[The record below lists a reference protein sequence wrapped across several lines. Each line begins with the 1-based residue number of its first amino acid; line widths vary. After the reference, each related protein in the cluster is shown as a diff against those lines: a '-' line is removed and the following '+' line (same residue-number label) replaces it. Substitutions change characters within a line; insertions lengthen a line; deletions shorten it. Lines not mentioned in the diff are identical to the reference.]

1 MTPAP
6 TTPPHT
12 EPRHI
17 DIDTQRVIE
26 RQQSHYGVIDIGS
39 NSIRLVVY
47 DDLSRAPFP
56 RFNEKSMVALGAGLD
71 ANERFTDE
79 TIARALHAISRLSAI
94 AKAMKVER
102 IDVLATEA
110 TRRAKNGDVLMDAIR
125 SKTGLETRLLSGEE
139 EAFYSAH
146 GVISGF
152 FQPHGMMGD
161 IGGGSL
167 EVAEVIG
174 DTLGDRMTSMPLGAL
189 PVTRK
194 MEEGYGV
201 AKKWIDGILAESLPP
216 LLTNPIFFAVG
227 GGWRALAR
235 IHIAMNNCPV
245 SVVHGY
251 ELPAEEL
258 RTLARSIAKMSPEQ
272 VAALPDVPS
281 RRIGTLPASALVMS
295 RVLRKLA
302 PDRVAFS
309 TYGLREGWLYKQL
322 DEQERY
328 RDPLVEGAQAIG
340 LPAARV
346 AAFSAA
352 LGRWTEELFPGETP
366 TEKRLRLAVCAL
378 TDIAWREHEK
388 IRAIDSFQRL
398 LQFPFIGLSHPERA
412 FISVAILAR
421 YGGKVDD
428 TVKSVT
434 SELLTVSEL
443 RRAEIL
449 GRTLLL
455 GHRFSASVP
464 EILQQARIRI
474 DADAVRLEILDD
486 SSIPDSD
493 AVQSRL
499 KQLAK
504 ATGLDGAEIV
514 KVNEQ
519 AVS

>member
-1 MTPAP
+1 MNTGLSGGKS
-6 TTPPHT
+6 T
-12 EPRHI
+12 EPR
-17 DIDTQRVIE
+17 DICMDSDRILE
-26 RQQSHYGVIDIGS
+26 RKQTHYGVIDIGS

-56 RFNEKSMVALGAGLD
+56 RFNEKSMVALGSGLD
-71 ANERFTDE
+71 SEGRFTDD
-79 TIARALHAISRLSAI
+79 TIARALHAIVRMSSI
-94 AKAMKVER
+94 AQAMDVER

-110 TRRAKNGDVLMDAIR
+110 TRRAKNGSELIDAIR
-125 SKTGLETRLLSGEE
+125 ERTGLQPRILSGEE

-152 FQPHGMMGD
+152 FQPKGMMGD

-167 EVAEVIG
+167 EVAEV
-174 DTLGDRMTSMPLGAL
+174 LGDGVGERMTSMPLGAL
-189 PVTRK
+189 PVTA
-194 MEEGYGV
+194 MMQEGYSA
-201 AKKWIDGILAESLPP
+201 AKKRVDEILSESLPP
-216 LLTNPIFFAVG
+216 LLTNPVFYAVG

-235 IHIAMNNCPV
+235 IHIAMNKRTI
-245 SVVHGY
+245 SVVQGY
-251 ELPAEEL
+251 EIPAKEL
-258 RTLARSIAKMSPEQ
+258 RSLASSIAKMTPEQ
-272 VAALPDVPS
+272 VAELPDVPS

-295 RVLRKLA
+295 RVLRKLS
-302 PDRVAFS
+302 PDTVAFS
-309 TYGLREGWLYKQL
+309 AYGLREGWLYKQL
-322 DEQERY
+322 DDTEQY
-328 RDPLVEGAQAIG
+328 RDPLIEGALTIG

-346 AAFSAA
+346 PAFCEA
-352 LGRWTEELFPGETP
+352 LGEWTDNLFPGETQSDR
-366 TEKRLRLAVCAL
+366 RLRLAVCAL

-388 IRAIDSFQRL
+388 IRATDAFLRM

-421 YGGKVDD
+421 YGGKLDD
-428 TVKSVT
+428 MVKNAVKD
-434 SELLTVSEL
+434 LLSVSEL

-464 EILQQARIRI
+464 QILRDARIRI
-474 DADAVRLEILDD
+474 DSDAVRLEILDE

-514 KVNEQ
+514 KV
-519 AVS
+519 SD

>member
-1 MTPAP
+1 MTAGLSNQ
-6 TTPPHT
+6 TDADSRIIT
-12 EPRHI
+12 
-17 DIDTQRVIE
+17 IDTTRVIN

-71 ANERFTDE
+71 ADGRFTDE
-79 TIARALHAISRLSAI
+79 TIARALHAIRRLSAI
-94 AKAMKVER
+94 ARAMKVER

-110 TRRAKNGDVLMDAIR
+110 TRRAKNGKDLIDAIR
-125 SKTGLETRLLSGEE
+125 ESTGLETITLTGEQ

-152 FQPHGMMGD
+152 FKPMGMMGD

-167 EVAEVIG
+167 EVAEVIADRVG
-174 DTLGDRMTSMPLGAL
+174 ERMTSMPLGAL

-194 MEEGYGV
+194 LEEGYS
-201 AKKWIDGILAESLPP
+201 ATKKWIDEILSESLPP
-216 LLTNPIFFAVG
+216 LLTNPVFFAVG

-235 IHIAMNNCPV
+235 IHIAMNNPTIK
-245 SVVHGY
+245 VVHGY
-251 ELPAEEL
+251 ELPAKDV
-258 RTLARSIAKMSPEQ
+258 RALAISIAKMSPEE

-281 RRIGTLPASALVMS
+281 RRIATLPASALVMS
-295 RVLRKLA
+295 RVLKKLA

-309 TYGLREGWLYKQL
+309 AYGLREGWLYKQL
-322 DEQERY
+322 DEEEQY
-328 RDPLVEGAQAIG
+328 RDPLVEAALAIG

-346 AAFSAA
+346 PAFSEA
-352 LGRWTEELFPGETP
+352 LALWTENLFPGETQND
-366 TEKRLRLAVCAL
+366 KRLRLAVCAL

-388 IRAIDSFQRL
+388 IRATDSFLRL

-428 TVKSVT
+428 MVKDAVSNLMT
-434 SELLTVSEL
+434 SSEL

-449 GRTLLL
+449 GRALLL

-464 EILQQARIRI
+464 EILKQARLRI
-474 DADAVRLEILDD
+474 DADAVRLEILDAG
-486 SSIPDSD
+486 SIPDSD

-499 KQLAK
+499 RQLAK
-504 ATGLDGAEIV
+504 ATGLEGAEIV
-514 KVNEQ
+514 T
-519 AVS
+519 VSE

>member
-1 MTPAP
+1 MSMD
-6 TTPPHT
+6 TT
-12 EPRHI
+12 RI
-17 DIDTQRVIE
+17 LE
-26 RQQSHYGVIDIGS
+26 RKQTHYGVIDIGS

-56 RFNEKSMVALGAGLD
+56 RFNEKSMVALGSGLD
-71 ANERFTDE
+71 ADGRFTDD
-79 TIARALHAISRLSAI
+79 TIARALHAIHRLSAI
-94 AKAMKVER
+94 ANAMEVER

-110 TRRAKNGDVLMDAIR
+110 TRRAKNGSVLIDAIR
-125 SKTGLETRLLSGEE
+125 QNTGLEPRVLSGEE

-152 FQPHGMMGD
+152 HKPMGMFGD

-167 EVAEVIG
+167 EVAEV
-174 DTLGDRMTSMPLGAL
+174 LGDSVGERMTSMPLGAL
-189 PVTRK
+189 PVTAK
-194 MEEGYGV
+194 LEEGYSV
-201 AKKWIDGILAESLPP
+201 AKKWVDDILAESLPP
-216 LLTNPIFFAVG
+216 MLTNPVFFAVG

-235 IHIAMNNCPV
+235 IHIAMNNSPI

-251 ELPAEEL
+251 EQPAKDI
-258 RTLARSIAKMSPEQ
+258 RALASSIAKMTPEQ
-272 VAALPDVPS
+272 VAALPDVPG

-295 RVLRKLA
+295 RVLRKLT
-302 PDRVAFS
+302 PERVAFS
-309 TYGLREGWLYKQL
+309 AYGLREGWLYRQL
-322 DEQERY
+322 DEQEQN
-328 RDPLVEGAQAIG
+328 RDPLLEGALAIG
-340 LPAARV
+340 LPMARV
-346 AAFSAA
+346 PAFSEALAA
-352 LGRWTEELFPGETP
+352 WTDNLFPGETQND
-366 TEKRLRLAVCAL
+366 KRLRHAVCAL

-388 IRAIDSFQRL
+388 IRATDSFQRL

-428 TVKSVT
+428 AVKKAVND
-434 SELLTVSEL
+434 LLSASDI

-464 EILQQARIRI
+464 EILSHARIRI

-486 SSIPDSD
+486 QSIPDSD
-493 AVQSRL
+493 AVQIRL

-514 KVNEQ
+514 KVD
-519 AVS
+519 S

>member
-1 MTPAP
+1 MT
-6 TTPPHT
+6 TGLSDGTQT
-12 EPRHI
+12 DPREMSM
-17 DIDTQRVIE
+17 DTNRVVE
-26 RQQSHYGVIDIGS
+26 RQQTHYGVIDIGS

-56 RFNEKSMVALGAGLD
+56 RFNEKSMVALGSGLD
-71 ANERFTDE
+71 ADGRFTDD
-79 TIARALHAISRLSAI
+79 TISRALHAIERLSSI
-94 AKAMKVER
+94 ARAMKVER

-110 TRRAKNGDVLMDAIR
+110 TRRAKNGNELIDAIR
-125 SKTGLETRLLSGEE
+125 KRTGLQTRILSGEE

-152 FQPHGMMGD
+152 FQPKGMMGD

-167 EVAEVIG
+167 EVAEVLSDSIG
-174 DTLGDRMTSMPLGAL
+174 ERMTSMPLGAL
-189 PVTRK
+189 PVTAR
-194 MEEGYGV
+194 MQEGYGS
-201 AKKWIDGILAESLPP
+201 AKKWVDDILSESLPP
-216 LLTNPIFFAVG
+216 MLTNPVFYAVG

-235 IHIAMNNCPV
+235 IHIAMNNRPI

-251 ELPAEEL
+251 ELPASEV
-258 RTLARSIAKMSPEQ
+258 RSLANRIAKMTPEQ
-272 VAALPDVPS
+272 VAELPDAPG
-281 RRIGTLPASALVMS
+281 RRINTLPASALVMS

-309 TYGLREGWLYKQL
+309 AYGLREGWLYQQL
-322 DEQERY
+322 DQQEQY
-328 RDPLVEGAQAIG
+328 RDPLIEGAMAIG
-340 LPAARV
+340 IPVARV
-346 AAFSAA
+346 PAFSEA
-352 LGRWTEELFPGETP
+352 LGEWTDNLFPGETQSD
-366 TEKRLRLAVCAL
+366 KRLRLAVCAL

-388 IRAIDSFQRL
+388 IRATDSFLRL

-428 TVKSVT
+428 MVKNAVSD
-434 SELLTVSEL
+434 LLSVSEL

-464 EILQQARIRI
+464 EILRHARIRI

-486 SSIPDSD
+486 RSIPDSD

-514 KVNEQ
+514 KVD
-519 AVS
+519 S